1 MYDDLSNNKI
11 RVTSY
16 QKLIDELEP
25 YLIYNNDVVFYQYVA
40 LQECLNHSMRE
51 YYKDIGWAYQALN
64 QFFTERKTFT
74 TISPFFDFFK
84 EDNTFN
90 SIDCKCYDLK
100 ETETSTE
107 YLNKIISIDNGSAFN
122 NCVAL
127 NDVNNRI

>member
-25 YLIYNNDVVFYQYVA
+25 YLIYNNDIVFYQYVA

-51 YYKDIGWAYQALN
+51 YYKDIGWAYQELN
-64 QFFTERKTFT
+64 RFFTDRKTFT
-74 TISPFFDFFK
+74 TISPLFDFFK

-100 ETETSTE
+100 ETETNTE
-107 YLNKIISIDNGSAFN
+107 YLNKIISIDNGATFN
-122 NCVAL
+122 NCAS
-127 NDVNNRI
+127 IK